1 MRVKDEKPYI
11 KRAIESLAPL
21 GGEIV
26 YLDDG
31 STDGSAEIAKSF
43 PGIHYFRQDDLPL
56 DEGRDRSFLLRK
68 ALEIEPQWILSLDGD
83 EELTPRC
90 AEQLNRAAMFAPPE
104 ITGLE
109 PMFVVMWG
117 EDEYLPA
124 ADFIWPQPRVFR
136 VSALKGKDFQF
147 YSAFRHNF
155 HCGAV
160 PKNLEPYNVV
170 KLNGFIKYWGYESP
184 EACEKKLKF
193 YEANDP
199 HFTGMQTRNLTKER
213 IKTAKNKWQ
222 GDLDA
227 REIGIMD
234 TVTF

>member
-11 KRAIESLAPL
+11 KQAIESLAPL

-31 STDGSAEIAKSF
+31 STDGTAGIARSF
-43 PGIHYFRQDDLPL
+43 ENIHYFRQDDLPL

-68 ALEIEPQWILSLDGD
+68 ALEINPQWILSLDGD

-90 AEQLNRAAMFAPPE
+90 AEQLLRVPAFAPPE

-117 EDEYLPA
+117 DDEYIPA
-124 ADFIWPQPRVFR
+124 AKFVWPQPRAFR
-136 VSALKGKDFQF
+136 VSALNGKDFQF
-147 YSAFRHNF
+147 YSSFRHNF

-170 KLNGFIKYWGYESP
+170 KLNGFIKYWGYDTKA
-184 EACEKKLKF
+184 ACEKKLKF
-193 YEANDP
+193 YQEYDGV
-199 HFTGMQTRNLTKER
+199 FTGNHTKNLIRER
-213 IKTAKNKWQ
+213 MRAAKNKWQ

-227 REIGIMD
+227 REMGIMD
-234 TVTF
+234 TMTF